1 MGTIRAT
8 QLHQRHT
15 TMGKL
20 LRILVVLIAILGI
33 VAAYFEYVNYS
44 KREIL
49 IERTHSF
56 EKAWIRLASTIEA
69 EDAPETPQPSYPQ
82 RDTSS
87 VTSRQLENPERS
99 AFWESYNHKYEPAA
113 TSAPTL
119 DYKSTAKQ
127 RQLRQLFH
135 LDPVTGKPELDP
147 LTGKPSTDGPDT
159 MKAIFDET
167 YERAQKQYSNLI
179 ATRQELP
186 KLRDELIDVINEL
199 NDLKQTARADK
210 KTIEERDARIA
221 QLENEKAD
229 LEKRIERLNEELKEA
244 QAQVAEAQEELEK
257 TKEEMQTL
265 EDRIKILQA
274 ENETLKGKIGGIGGA
289 NNAANFS
296 LQPGVLTP
304 GIKGEVI
311 DFNMSWMFAIVK
323 FDDAFMA
330 ELLGP
335 QRDGALPQEELMVRR
350 PDDKGGAFVTRIR
363 LRQTIRDKNVVIAD
377 ILSDWKQMDVQ
388 KGDVVYF

>member
-1 MGTIRAT
+1 
-8 QLHQRHT
+8 
-15 TMGKL
+15 MGKL
-20 LRILVVLIAILGI
+20 LRILVILIAILGI
-33 VAAYFEYVNYS
+33 AAVYFEYVNYS

-56 EKAWIRLASTIEA
+56 EEAWRKLAATIEA

-82 RDTSS
+82 RDVSS

-113 TSAPTL
+113 TPAPTL
-119 DYKSTAKQ
+119 DYSSREKKM
-127 RQLRQLFH
+127 QLRQLFH
-135 LDPVTGKPELDP
+135 IDPATGKPEIDP
-147 LTGKPSTDGPDT
+147 MTGAPSKVGDDT

-221 QLENEKAD
+221 QLESEKAD
-229 LEKRIERLNEELKEA
+229 LESRIERLNEELKEA
-244 QAQVAEAQEELEK
+244 QAQVAETQEELEK
-257 TKEEMQTL
+257 KKEEMQTL

-274 ENETLKGKIGGIGGA
+274 EVETLKGSLGGIGGG
-289 NNAANFS
+289 NKVRS
-296 LQPGVLTP
+296 TLQPGVLTP
-304 GIKGEVI
+304 GIKGSVI
-311 DFNMSWMFAIVK
+311 DFNMEWMFAIVK
-323 FDDAFMA
+323 FDDAFMS

-363 LRQTIRDKNVVIAD
+363 LRQTIRDKNIVIAD
-377 ILSDWKQMDVQ
+377 ILADWKQLDVQ
-388 KGDVVYF
+388 KGDIVYF

>member
-1 MGTIRAT
+1 
-8 QLHQRHT
+8 
-15 TMGKL
+15 MGKL
-20 LRILVVLIAILGI
+20 LRILVILIAILGI

-56 EKAWIRLASTIEA
+56 ERAWIKLASTIEA

-113 TSAPTL
+113 TPAPTL
-119 DYKSTAKQ
+119 NYKSTAKKM
-127 RQLRQLFH
+127 QLRQLFH
-135 LDPVTGKPELDP
+135 LDPVTGKPEIDP
-147 LTGKPSTDGPDT
+147 LTGKPKKDGPDT

-167 YERAQKQYSNLI
+167 FERAQKQYANLL

-221 QLENEKAD
+221 QLENEKAE
-229 LEKRIERLNEELKEA
+229 LESRIERLNEELKEA

-265 EDRIKILQA
+265 EDRIKILQS
-274 ENETLKGKIGGIGGA
+274 EVEVLKGSIGGPGGG
-289 NNAANFS
+289 NKVRS
-296 LQPGVLTP
+296 VLQPGVLTP
-304 GIKGEVI
+304 GVKGQVI
-311 DFNMSWMFAIVK
+311 DFNMDWMFAIVK
-323 FDDAFMA
+323 FDDAFMV
-330 ELLGP
+330 ELLGE

-363 LRQTIRDKNVVIAD
+363 LRQTIRDKNIVIAD
-377 ILSDWKQMDVQ
+377 ILADWKQMAVE